1 MSRPIASLLMMVS
14 GTLLALPALVGCTV
28 GPDYA
33 APTFSTPASFAG
45 LEEKPAN
52 GEAGPARAAGAPA
65 DVTAWW
71 AKLNDPTLNALVQ
84 RGVERNLDVLTAAS
98 RVREARA
105 ALGIAEAGDFP
116 TLDARAGYERSR
128 SSGRTNGAE
137 FNPGSREDQSL
148 WQYGFDTSWEI
159 DFFGR
164 VRREKEAAL
173 ADLASSEEAR
183 RGVLVTLVS
192 DIAQNYVQ
200 FRGFQARIDVANRNI
215 AAQRET
221 LDLTV
226 TRAQAGLSNELDVAR
241 AKAQLENRRAILPS
255 LESQLRAA
263 AYRLSVLLVEE
274 PAKVLAELS
283 PPSAIPTGPSE
294 IPVGLPS
301 DLLSRRPDV
310 RQAERAL
317 AAATARI
324 GIAEADL
331 YPRFSI
337 TGSFG
342 FAASDFSQA
351 FDMKARAW
359 SIGPS
364 VRWNIFDG
372 GRIRNNV
379 KVQNERAEQATLAYR
394 KAVLNSIEEVEN
406 ALSAFTQEQSR
417 LIALKSAAEA
427 SRKAADLAL
436 ERNKGG
442 LVGFLDVLEAQRT
455 LYDALD
461 AVTQSEQAVA
471 TNLVR
476 LYKSLG
482 GGWDAVPA
490 ASEPTSASAA
500 ALAPS
505 SPRTEARAGFSTPMP
520 ATK

>member
-1 MSRPIASLLMMVS
+1 MSRPLVSLVLIASGTTLSLL
-14 GTLLALPALVGCTV
+14 GCTV

-33 APTFSTPASFAG
+33 QPTFSTPASFAG
-45 LEEKPAN
+45 LDERPAT
-52 GEAGPARAAGAPA
+52 GEGGSFRAVAAPA
-65 DVTAWW
+65 DVASWW
-71 AKLNDPTLNALVQ
+71 SKLNDTTLNAFVQ
-84 RGVERNLDVLTAAS
+84 RGLERNLDVLTAAS

-116 TLDARAGYERSR
+116 TLDVSAGYTRSR

-137 FNPGSREDQSL
+137 FNPGSSEDQSL

-164 VRREKEAAL
+164 VRREKEAAI

-183 RGVLVTLVS
+183 RAILVTLVS

-215 AAQRET
+215 NAQRET
-221 LDLTV
+221 LELTS
-226 TRAQAGLSNELDVAR
+226 TRAKAGLANELDVAR
-241 AKAQLENRRAILPS
+241 ARAQLENRRAILPS

-283 PPSAIPTGPSE
+283 SPAAIPTGPSE

-324 GIAEADL
+324 GVAEADL

-337 TGSFG
+337 TGNFG
-342 FAASDFSQA
+342 FAASDFSEA
-351 FDMKARAW
+351 FDMKARSW

-372 GRIRNNV
+372 GRIRSNI
-379 KVQNERAEQATLAYR
+379 KVQNERAEQAALAYR
-394 KAVLNSIEEVEN
+394 KAVLGSIEEVEN

-417 LIALKSAAEA
+417 LLALRAAADA
-427 SRKAADLAL
+427 SRKAAELAL

-442 LVGFLDVLEAQRT
+442 LVAFLDVLEAQRT
-455 LYDALD
+455 LFDAQDAL
-461 AVTQSEQAVA
+461 TQSEQAVA

-476 LYKSLG
+476 LYKALG
-482 GGWDAVPA
+482 GGWDASP
-490 ASEPTSASAA
+490 ASESAGTSPTGTNG
-500 ALAPS
+500 APA
-505 SPRTEARAGFSTPMP
+505 TKDGFSTPIP
-520 ATK
+520 TKG